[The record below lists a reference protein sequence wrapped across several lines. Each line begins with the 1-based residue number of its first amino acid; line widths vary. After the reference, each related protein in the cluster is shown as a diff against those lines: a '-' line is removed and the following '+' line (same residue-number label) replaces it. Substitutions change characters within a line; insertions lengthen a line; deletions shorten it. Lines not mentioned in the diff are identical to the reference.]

1 MTSPAHKYRLLSD
14 LPESIPI
21 FPLKNV
27 ILLPRSNLPLNIY
40 EPRYLQMTD
49 DILGGNRLIGMIQ
62 PESGFETELSADI
75 FVPLRTTGCIGRLT
89 EFSETEDGRL
99 LVTLT
104 GICRFDIFNEEKLDL
119 PYRKFNVDYSKY
131 ENDLQQGHGEEE
143 VNRESLL
150 HILKTYLQI
159 HELDADWDS
168 INQSSNEFLVNTLSI
183 ISPYGA
189 EEKQALLETANLKSR
204 SEVLMALAEMDI
216 ASRNDDTGTTIQ

>member
-14 LPESIPI
+14 LPEIIPL

-49 DILGGNRLIGMIQ
+49 DILGNERLIGMIQ
-62 PESGFETELSADI
+62 PESGFETELSSDI
-75 FVPLRTTGCIGRLT
+75 FVPLRTTGCVGRLT

-99 LVTLT
+99 LITLT
-104 GICRFDIFNEEKLDL
+104 GICRFDILNEEKTDL
-119 PYRKFNVDYSKY
+119 PYRKFKVDYSRFEK
-131 ENDLQQGHGEEE
+131 DLEQGFGEEE
-143 VNRESLL
+143 VDRENLL
-150 HILKTYLQI
+150 SILKTYLQL

-183 ISPYGA
+183 ISPYGT
-189 EEKQALLETANLKSR
+189 EEKQALLETPDLKSR

-216 ASRNDDTGTTIQ
+216 ASRNDDTGNTIQ

>member
-1 MTSPAHKYRLLSD
+1 MTSPAHKYRLLSN
-14 LPESIPI
+14 LPESIPL

-104 GICRFDIFNEEKLDL
+104 GICRFDILNEEKLDL

-143 VNRESLL
+143 VNRENLL

-189 EEKQALLETANLKSR
+189 EEKQALLETTDLKSR